1 MGVQLA
7 DRVSSAVNA
16 LRRDAKL
23 EAVLAVILALYG
35 DRGKTGVSAR
45 HAACVGVLKEFSL
58 LTC

>member
-1 MGVQLA
+1 MAVQIA

-16 LRRDAKL
+16 LRRDANL
-23 EAVLAVILALYG
+23 EAVLAAILALYG
-35 DRGKTGVSAR
+35 DRGRTSVSAR